1 MSRSKAMEAILAN
14 ETTGNL
20 RRLGEDFDS
29 TPTATWVE
37 EWSGKRWDWVLATSQ
52 PFAEVLKEHTDTGWF
67 ILADL
72 EEE

>member
-1 MSRSKAMEAILAN
+1 MEAILAN
-14 ETTGNL
+14 ETTGKL

-37 EWSGKRWDWVLATSQ
+37 EWKGNKWEWVLATGQ
-52 PFAEVLKEHTDTGWF
+52 PFAEVLKEHTGTGWF